1 MAKNKNF
8 FYHNVNIHR
17 LHLQK
22 IMIQILVKFWA
33 REKIIRFFP
42 KVDNLMFWP
51 KAITLQIVYF
61 VVNIHKFNAQISEL

>member
-1 MAKNKNF
+1 
-8 FYHNVNIHR
+8 
-17 LHLQK
+17 
-22 IMIQILVKFWA
+22 MIQILVKFWA

-61 VVNIHKFNAQISEL
+61 VVNIHKFNAQIS